1 MKWYLAKIVFQII
14 CGAGEHRPQ
23 FDEQLRLIQAE
34 DDLEAF
40 YKARQIGE
48 CESSID
54 LGPQVQWKFIDVS
67 ELHLLS
73 ELTDGAEL
81 YSRVNE
87 EDDPDLYI
95 RNTKKR
101 ASHLLNHSLQSVD
114 ELN

>member
-1 MKWYLAKIVFQII
+1 MKWYLAKIVFRII
-14 CGAGEHRPQ
+14 CGTGEHTPQ
-23 FDEQLRLIQAE
+23 FDEQLRLIWAE
-34 DDLEAF
+34 DNLEAF

-48 CESSID
+48 CESNID

-101 ASHLLNHSLQSVD
+101 AAHLLNLSLQSVD